1 MLFHENTMK
10 NDIQLK
16 RDVEDE
22 LQWDPAVDADRF
34 AVRVKNGVVTI
45 SGSVDTFADK
55 HAAEEAIRRV
65 SGVTAL
71 VVHVQVRVP
80 PDMRRPDEEIAQTI
94 ADALHWN
101 TSVPAEAIR
110 VTVEDGA
117 VTLRGEVDQ
126 DFQRRAALDAVRRVR
141 GVTSVANALT
151 LRDAVGPADLSERI
165 TKALQRQAALDVKR
179 VNVLVADGTVTLYGP
194 LRNLN
199 ECRAARDAAWDA
211 PGVRAVIDHLWV
223 GS

>member
-1 MLFHENTMK
+1 MK

-16 RDVEDE
+16 CDVEDE

-34 AVRVKNGVVTI
+34 AVAAKNGVVTI

-65 SGVTAL
+65 AGVTAL
-71 VVHVQVRVP
+71 VVHVDVHVP
-80 PDMRRPDEEIAQTI
+80 TDMQRPDEEIAQAI
-94 ADALHWN
+94 GDALHWN
-101 TSVPAEAIR
+101 TSVPADTIR

-126 DFQRRAALDAVRRVR
+126 DFQRRAALDTVQRVR

-151 LRDAVGPADLSERI
+151 LRDVAGPADLAERI
-165 TKALQRQAALDVKR
+165 NKALQRQAALDASRINVK
-179 VNVLVADGTVTLYGP
+179 VADGTVTLFGP
-194 LRNLN
+194 LRTIN
-199 ECRAARDAAWDA
+199 ECRAAREAAWDA
-211 PGVRAVIDHLWV
+211 PGVRAVVDQLWV
-223 GS
+223 GG